1 MNQTDSKH
9 ILAIFVG
16 VLNTLCVETC
26 PENHFQLPDLQCCL
40 NCPEGWYVAKNCSEV
55 YIGVDC
61 NKCRSCEAT
70 GLKTVSNC
78 TQFADTQCAMVLTAD
93 PSVPTHA
100 WLEDHPVTHPI
111 RSPQLPQITLYGC
124 SYVVF
129 AVFMLAVIVATSF
142 IKISKSDES
151 DESSAGEPLNIK
163 DTETV

>member
-1 MNQTDSKH
+1 MNQADSNRV
-9 ILAIFVG
+9 LAIFVG
-16 VLNTLCVETC
+16 VLNTLYAETC
-26 PENHFQLPDLQCCL
+26 LKDHFQLPDLRCCV
-40 NCPEGWYVAKNCSEV
+40 NCPEGLYVAKNCSEV

-61 NKCRSCEAT
+61 NKCRSCEEI

-78 TQFADTQCAMVLTAD
+78 TQFADTQCAM
-93 PSVPTHA
+93 
-100 WLEDHPVTHPI
+100 DHPVTHPI